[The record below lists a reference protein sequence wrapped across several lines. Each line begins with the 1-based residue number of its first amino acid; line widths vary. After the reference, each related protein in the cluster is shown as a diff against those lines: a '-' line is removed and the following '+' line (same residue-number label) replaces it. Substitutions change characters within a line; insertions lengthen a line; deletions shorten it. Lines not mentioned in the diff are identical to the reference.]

1 MAFHLAPLSQ
11 PAFVRSASALLDHFL
26 EAEAAASHEY
36 QAAYLLDVPAE
47 RLKDRL
53 IALVQEFGIPDAGGS
68 QRKLRV
74 RDFELTVTSVR
85 SSRIDHIAV
94 KDFRYALIKDGRAAH
109 GIAAD
114 LFEGLMVYAIRP
126 CAREALSGMRLSGN
140 LRELLDKCEIVSG
153 APILDVSRVETQRNS
168 S

>member
-1 MAFHLAPLSQ
+1 MASHLAQLSIDQSAFH
-11 PAFVRSASALLDHFL
+11 RSDAALLDHFL
-26 EAEAAASHEY
+26 EAERAASQKY
-36 QAAYLLDVPAE
+36 RDAYLLDVPHE
-47 RLKDRL
+47 RFKNRL

-68 QRKLRV
+68 KRTLRV
-74 RDFELTVTSVR
+74 RDFELTVTLALSN
-85 SSRIDHIAV
+85 RIDHIAV

-153 APILDVSRVETQRNS
+153 APILDLSRIIPE
-168 S
+168 